1 MCTPMFI
8 GALFSIS
15 ETWKKLKCPP
25 KDKWLKKMS
34 QMYTRE
40 HYSEFKINELSINA
54 AIWMN
59 LQVSEKDIS
68 IRLYNV

>member
-1 MCTPMFI
+1 MVKTTVI
-8 GALFSIS
+8 DIY
-15 ETWKKLKCPP
+15 K
-25 KDKWLKKMS
+25 
-34 QMYTRE
+34 E

-59 LQVSEKDIS
+59 LQVNEKDIS